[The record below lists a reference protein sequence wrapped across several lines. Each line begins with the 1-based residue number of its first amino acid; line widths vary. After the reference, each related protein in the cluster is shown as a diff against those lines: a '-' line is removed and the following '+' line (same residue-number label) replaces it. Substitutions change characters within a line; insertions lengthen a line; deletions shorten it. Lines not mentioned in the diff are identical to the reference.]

1 MSSSQRK
8 TTVSNQL
15 RKSFILINGTVI
27 LFFVVYLIQANW
39 LIKHSNES
47 DRLVIRTSDVLR
59 NIKDANTNAA
69 QIESSV
75 RGYLLTHDLEF
86 YKQFNTSSAS
96 LKKEIS
102 NLYNLTLDNGIYHEN
117 VNMLSK
123 LVERK
128 IKLSEGFIKQTF
140 QHDSTFTSNEIMS
153 ADINKLNDSIARYF
167 SLLENTQQ
175 RLLAER
181 SATNKYFSE
190 SRTVFTI
197 VSMVLISIFLLVSL
211 YKINQNIKRRSEA
224 EERAIINEEK
234 YRTLVEDSGVTM
246 LVVDN
251 KGIISF
257 ASRNVEL
264 LSQFS
269 PEEFVGKPFTQ
280 CIPTEFREQ
289 VGNILSSSA
298 SSGLYNNTV
307 ELQIYTKKKGSKWVS
322 SRIFPVRKDDGWVQE
337 WQIVLWDIDEE
348 KKIYLE
354 LEELETERRNQQKLI
369 QDIIDNIPS
378 IIFIKDVQGRY
389 LAINRRM
396 EEVLNLPAERIIGK
410 TDAEFILDKVRYQ
423 EYKSSDEAVLASR
436 SLAVFED
443 VIQSDGKKNYFLV
456 TKFPLL
462 DEEGNV
468 KNICGLA
475 TDITERKTVEIR
487 LLQAKKEAER
497 AKAAQETF
505 LANMSHEIRTPM
517 NGIMGMSNL
526 LMSTPLTE
534 DQRDFTGSIQ
544 DSARNLL
551 AIINDLLD
559 FSKIKSGKFQFEYSP
574 FKIRQAIKK
583 AVYPLQFKAEEKML
597 KLNVVFDTMVPEV
610 IIGDPLRLQQ
620 IIINL
625 VGNAIKFT
633 SSGSV
638 DLYIA
643 CNRRNEDFVDLRI
656 NVKDTGIGI
665 AENKLEYIFESFT
678 QDSED
683 TSRKYGGTGLGLA
696 IVKQLVEL
704 QKGNISVK
712 STIGKGSVF
721 SVTIPYKV
729 SNDEPTEKRLNV
741 TDKKHKNLLE
751 HLHILVAEDNL
762 INQKVVKNTLLQ
774 QGANVQLANNG
785 KEAIQKVQSQ
795 NFDLIL
801 MDLQMPD
808 VDGYKATRYIRQ
820 VLKMDTP
827 IVAMTADTLKGE
839 SEKCFEAGMTDF
851 ISKPFEPDE
860 LYQLILKLTNYKKEK
875 NTFNDDHKINN
886 MQSELIDL
894 SFLRDISDNDPNYI
908 YDVLEI
914 FLSSTPDGV
923 NKLEH
928 LVRTSSDYEAIY
940 KQAHFLKSSVSIIKV
955 RNMLE
960 TLTTIEGLA
969 KKHTPKEEIVPMM
982 EEMLLTF
989 REALPLLI
997 EEKDKCKS
1005 TRV

>member
-1 MSSSQRK
+1 MAITPK
-8 TTVSNQL
+8 KNTVSNQL

-27 LFFVVYLIQANW
+27 LFFVVYLIQAYW
-39 LIKHSNES
+39 LNKHYNES
-47 DRLVIRTSDVLR
+47 DQQVMRTSEVLR

-75 RGYLLTHDLEF
+75 RGYLLTRDLEF
-86 YKQFNTSSAS
+86 YKQFNNSSAN

-117 VNMLSK
+117 VNMLSRMID
-123 LVERK
+123 RK
-128 IKLSEGFIKQTF
+128 TAISETFVKKTF
-140 QHDSTFTSNEIMS
+140 QKDTFNIHEIQS
-153 ADINKLNDSIARYF
+153 EELAKLNDSISRYM
-167 SLLENTQQ
+167 SLLENTQE
-175 RLLAER
+175 RLLDER
-181 SATNKYFSE
+181 TATNRYFSQ
-190 SRTVFTI
+190 SRTVFSI
-197 VSMVLISIFLLVSL
+197 VSYILISLFLIVSL
-211 YKINQNIKRRSEA
+211 YKINQNIKKRSEA
-224 EERAIINEEK
+224 EERAIMNEEK

-251 KGIISF
+251 KGVIKF
-257 ASRNVEL
+257 ASKNVEE
-264 LSQFS
+264 LSAYS

-289 VGNILSSSA
+289 VSSILSTAA
-298 SSGLYNNTV
+298 SRGIYNNNI
-307 ELQIYTKKKGSKWVS
+307 ELQVFTKSKISKWVS
-322 SRIFPVRKDDGWVQE
+322 CRIFPVRKDDGWVQE
-337 WQIVLWDIDEE
+337 WQIVIWDIDEE

-354 LEELETERRNQQKLI
+354 LEELESERRNQQKLI

-396 EEVLNLPAERIIGK
+396 EEVLNLPPERIIGK
-410 TDAEFILDKVRYQ
+410 VDADFILDKNRHQ
-423 EYKSSDEAVLASR
+423 EYKHSDEVVLSTK

-443 VIQSDGKKNYFLV
+443 VMQIDGKKNYFLV

-462 DEEGNV
+462 DEVGNV

-475 TDITERKTVEIR
+475 TDITERKSVEIK
-487 LLQAKKEAER
+487 LLQAKKEAEK

-517 NGIMGMSNL
+517 NGIMGMTNL
-526 LMSTPLTE
+526 LMSTHLSE
-534 DQRDFTGSIQ
+534 DQKDFTGSIQ

-574 FKIRQAIKK
+574 FKIRHAIKK
-583 AVYPLQFKAEEKML
+583 AVYPLQFKAEDKML

-610 IIGDPLRLQQ
+610 LIGDPLRLQQ

-638 DLYIA
+638 DLYVA
-643 CNRRNEDFVDLRI
+643 CNRRNEDFIDLRI

-704 QKGNISVK
+704 QKGNLSVK
-712 STIGKGSVF
+712 STLGKGSVF

-741 TDKKHKNLLE
+741 PDKRQKNLLE
-751 HLHILVAEDNL
+751 GIHVLVAEDNL
-762 INQKVVKNTLLQ
+762 INQKVVKNTLTQ
-774 QGANVQLANNG
+774 QGAIVQLALNG
-785 KEAIQKVQSQ
+785 RDAIQKVQSQ
-795 NFDLIL
+795 NFDIIL
-801 MDLQMPD
+801 MDLQMPE
-808 VDGYKATRYIRQ
+808 VDGFKATRYIRQ
-820 VLKMDTP
+820 VLKIATP

-839 SEKCFEAGMTDF
+839 SDKCFEAGMTDF

-860 LYQLILKLTNYKKEK
+860 LYQLIIKLTNTREGTVFTDNNKY
-875 NTFNDDHKINN
+875 DD
-886 MQSELIDL
+886 MQTPLIDL

-908 YDVLEI
+908 FDVLEI
-914 FLSSTPDGV
+914 FMSTTPDGV
-923 NKLEH
+923 NKLDH
-928 LVRTSSDYEAIY
+928 LVRTSQDYEAIY

-960 TLTTIEGLA
+960 NLIKLEALA
-969 KKHTPKEEIVPMM
+969 KQHSPKEEMFPILDEILV
-982 EEMLLTF
+982 TF
-989 REALPLLI
+989 NEALPELVA
-997 EEKDKCKS
+997 EKDKCKS